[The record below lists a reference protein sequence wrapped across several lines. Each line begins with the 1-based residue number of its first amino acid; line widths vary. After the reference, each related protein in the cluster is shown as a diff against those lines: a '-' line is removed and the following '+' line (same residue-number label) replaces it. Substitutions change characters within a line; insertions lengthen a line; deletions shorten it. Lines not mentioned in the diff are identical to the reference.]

1 LCTLLLFNASANE
14 TLPLFLDNIVPSW
27 AAILFSVSLVLLC
40 GEVIPSALFTGPDQ
54 LMFAA
59 KFVPVV
65 YVLEIIFYPIAY
77 PMAKA
82 LDYIL
87 GEDEEDQYNRD
98 EISAMVNIIRDE
110 GLKSEKLKLQL
121 GYNPPTENENE
132 DILSENEASVI
143 TGVLGLAKI
152 KIRDVC
158 VKLAKVNMLSTEQV
172 LDSITIDA
180 IDKVGHSRL
189 PVFQGTDRQN
199 IIGFFL
205 VKKLL
210 NVNPEKSIPLSSME
224 LNEPM
229 IVNANDSLLD
239 ALNILKSGQSHL
251 AIVSERPNELKLSM
265 INKMSPSIESAPLGI
280 ITIEDIF
287 ESMIQSQIFDEEDRA
302 KSLHQAEASEA
313 LREMSMRSS
322 MRPSDLELIKEI
334 RSIDPIAI
342 NRVHEGH
349 KKNQQKKDWTF
360 PRSFTEVF
368 NINHEKR
375 SDADDDYHHNAN
387 RISIM
392 SDGRLD
398 NPLLADEENG
408 RASMSSYDFRER
420 VHSRGAHF
428 RGGVSAAVVRS
439 YVAKRTT
446 KDNKSLM
453 RTISH

>member
-1 LCTLLLFNASANE
+1 
-14 TLPLFLDNIVPSW
+14 
-27 AAILFSVSLVLLC
+27 
-40 GEVIPSALFTGPDQ
+40 
-54 LMFAA
+54 MFAA

-110 GLKSEKLKLQL
+110 GLKSEKLKLQV
-121 GYNPPTENENE
+121 GYNPPTIGEGE

-158 VKLAKVNMLSTEQV
+158 INLAKVNMLSTEQV
-172 LDSITIDA
+172 LDSATIDA

-189 PVFQGTDRQN
+189 PVFQGSDRQN
-199 IIGFFL
+199 IVGFFL
-205 VKKLL
+205 VKRLL
-210 NVNPEKSIPLSSME
+210 NVNPEKAIPLSSME

-251 AIVSERPNELKLSM
+251 AIVSERPNELKISM
-265 INKMSPSIESAPLGI
+265 INKVVPSIECAPLGI

-322 MRPSDLELIKEI
+322 MRPSDLDLIKGLS
-334 RSIDPIAI
+334 SIDDI
-342 NRVHEGH
+342 NRIEESH
-349 KKNQQKKDWTF
+349 KKVPQKKDWTF

-368 NINHEKR
+368 NITHEKR
-375 SDADDDYHHNAN
+375 SDVDDDCNQNAN

-392 SDGRLD
+392 SEGILE
-398 NPLLADEENG
+398 NPLLSDEENG
-408 RASMSSYDFRER
+408 RASTGSYDFRER
-420 VHSRGAHF
+420 KHSRGAHF
-428 RGGVSAAVVRS
+428 RGGVSAAVVRN

-446 KDNKSLM
+446 KDNKSLT